1 MHPRLP
7 EGLCEIHLFSHSKI
21 IQSFKN
27 HLINHSFSLPLQKNS
42 FMSIEKIIQENVVA
56 AVKSL
61 FDENIDTKDVSL
73 QETNKDFK
81 GDLTVVVF
89 PYVRGAKKS
98 PEQTGEMIGKYLN
111 ENVEEISSFNV
122 IKGFLNLEIG
132 QNYWLNF
139 LAKEKD
145 NANFGKGNQSEKIV
159 LEYCGPNTNK
169 PLHLGHIRNM
179 LIGYATANLLEY
191 AGNEVHKV
199 NIYNDRGIAICK
211 SMLAWQK
218 FGEGK
223 TPQSEGIKGDH
234 FVGQF
239 YVKFDE
245 HYKKEVEEIRIK
257 IKDGA
262 FNIDLNSSDKL
273 VTLNSDLND
282 LKKLLKTESKINL
295 ASKPY
300 FKDYLNYLEEKI
312 SLVQFE
318 KILSEKLRVTLINE
332 FDKKTHDRFLI
343 FEKKKKEI
351 KDFIQ
356 EHAEKTSPLIQEARK
371 MLQLWEAGDK
381 ETVALWE
388 TMNNWV
394 YEGFEETFEA
404 LGVDFEKHY
413 KESEYYERGKELVEE
428 GLKNNKFFKKED
440 GSAWVNLEED
450 GLDQKLL
457 LRGDGTS
464 VYITQDMGIAEAR
477 YNDYQFDQSI
487 YVVANEQDYHFKVLQ
502 HVLQK
507 LEKPYAD
514 GIYHLS
520 YGMVDLPEGR
530 MKSRE
535 GTVVDADDLIQ
546 EMIDTAEQHTKEL
559 GKIDDL
565 SSEQAQ
571 KLFKTLALGALKYFI
586 LKVNPRKRV
595 IFNPKDSIDFQ
606 GNTGPF
612 VQYAHA
618 RIQSLLRNQTLQ
630 EVDFSNIQLEE
641 SEKELLLQLH
651 KFPQVVEL
659 GASGY
664 DVSEIANYVYELA
677 RLFNKFYA
685 SVQILK
691 VDNENDKQFR
701 LHLSKFT
708 AETIK
713 KSLAILGIDAPNKM

>member
-1 MHPRLP
+1 MNI
-7 EGLCEIHLFSHSKI
+7 EQI
-21 IQSFKN
+21 IQD
-27 HLINHSFSLPLQKNS
+27 
-42 FMSIEKIIQENVVA
+42 NVVA

-61 FDENIDTKDVSL
+61 FNENIEAKDVNL

-81 GDLTVVVF
+81 GDITVVVF
-89 PYVRGAKKS
+89 PYTRWAKKS
-98 PEQTGEMIGKYLN
+98 PEQTGTLIGNYLN
-111 ENVEEISSFNV
+111 ENVAEISGFNV
-122 IKGFLNLEIG
+122 IKGFLNLEIS

-139 LAKEKD
+139 LAQEKD
-145 NANFGKGNQSEKIV
+145 NINFGKGTQNEKIV

-218 FGEGK
+218 FGHGA
-223 TPQSEGIKGDH
+223 TPQSTNMKGDH
-234 FVGQF
+234 FVGKY
-239 YVKFDE
+239 YVKFDVE
-245 HYKKEVEEIRIK
+245 H
-257 IKDGA
+257 
-262 FNIDLNSSDKL
+262 
-273 VTLNSDLND
+273 
-282 LKKLLKTESKINL
+282 
-295 ASKPY
+295 
-300 FKDYLNYLEEKI
+300 
-312 SLVQFE
+312 
-318 KILSEKLRVTLINE
+318 
-332 FDKKTHDRFLI
+332 
-343 FEKKKKEI
+343 KKEI
-351 KDFIQ
+351 EKLVEGGLDK
-356 EHAEKTSPLIQEARK
+356 EEAEKSSSLLQEARK

-381 ETVALWE
+381 ATVELWE

-394 YEGFEETFEA
+394 YEGFEETFKM

-428 GLKNNKFFKKED
+428 GLKNNKFYSKDD
-440 GSAWVNLEED
+440 GSVWVNLEEE

-477 YNDYQFDQSI
+477 YNDYNFDQSI

-502 HVLQK
+502 LVLQK
-507 LEKPYAD
+507 LGKNYAE

-546 EMIDTAEQHTKEL
+546 EMIETAEQHTKEL

-565 SSEQAQ
+565 DEKQAQ
-571 KLFKTLALGALKYFI
+571 ALFKTLALGALKYFI

-595 IFNPKDSIDFQ
+595 IFNPKESIDFQ

-630 EVDFSNIQLEE
+630 EVDFSKINLEE
-641 SEKELLLQLH
+641 SEKELLIQLH
-651 KFPQVVEL
+651 KFPQIVDL
-659 GASGY
+659 GATNY
-664 DVSEIANYVYELA
+664 DVSEIANYVYDLA

-691 VDNENDKQFR
+691 VDNENDKHFR
-701 LHLSKFT
+701 LNLSKFT
-708 AETIK
+708 AEVIK
-713 KSLAILGIDAPNKM
+713 KSLEILGIEAPEKM

>member
-1 MHPRLP
+1 M
-7 EGLCEIHLFSHSKI
+7 
-21 IQSFKN
+21 N
-27 HLINHSFSLPLQKNS
+27 
-42 FMSIEKIIQENVVA
+42 IEQIIQENVVS

-61 FDENIDTKDVSL
+61 LNENIETEDVNL

-81 GDLTVVVF
+81 GDITVVVF
-89 PYVRGAKKS
+89 PYTRWAKKS

-111 ENVEEISSFNV
+111 ENVAEISGFNV
-122 IKGFLNLEIG
+122 IKGFLNLEIS

-139 LAKEKD
+139 LAQEKD
-145 NANFGKGNQSEKIV
+145 NTNFGKGTQSEKIV

-218 FGEGK
+218 FGNGA
-223 TPQSEGIKGDH
+223 TPQSTNTKGDH
-234 FVGQF
+234 FVGKF
-239 YVKFDE
+239 YVKFD
-245 HYKKEVEEIRIK
+245 VENKREIE
-257 IKDGA
+257 
-262 FNIDLNSSDKL
+262 KL
-273 VTLNSDLND
+273 VEGNI
-282 LKKLLKTESKINL
+282 SKE
-295 ASKPY
+295 
-300 FKDYLNYLEEKI
+300 D
-312 SLVQFE
+312 
-318 KILSEKLRVTLINE
+318 
-332 FDKKTHDRFLI
+332 
-343 FEKKKKEI
+343 
-351 KDFIQ
+351 
-356 EHAEKTSPLIQEARK
+356 AEKSSSLMNEARE
-371 MLQLWEAGDK
+371 MLRLWEAGNK
-381 ETVALWE
+381 ETVELWE

-394 YEGFEETFEA
+394 YEGFEETFNV

-428 GLKNNKFFKKED
+428 GLKNNKFYSKDD
-440 GSAWVNLEED
+440 GSVWVNLEEE

-477 YNDYQFDQSI
+477 YNDYKFDQSI

-502 HVLQK
+502 LVLQK
-507 LEKPYAD
+507 LGKNYAE

-565 SSEQAQ
+565 DDKQAQ
-571 KLFKTLALGALKYFI
+571 TLFKTLALGALKYFI

-595 IFNPKDSIDFQ
+595 IFNPKESIDFQ

-630 EVDFSNIQLEE
+630 EVDFSKINLAD
-641 SEKELLLQLH
+641 SEKELLIQLH
-651 KFPQVVEL
+651 KFPQIVDL
-659 GASGY
+659 GATNY

-701 LHLSKFT
+701 LNLSKFT
-708 AETIK
+708 AEVIK
-713 KSLAILGIDAPNKM
+713 KSLEILGIEVPEKM